1 MYELVNG
8 PVVYGSLT
16 VSTSA
21 VEVKVGADKLSE
33 RKLLGIQPLTGPVYL
48 GFDSSVTTST
58 GILIFKNQHF
68 ILELSD
74 MASAFL
80 ISASGSINVRIFEAS

>member
-21 VEVKVGADKLSE
+21 VEAKVGASAASE

-48 GFDSSVTTST
+48 GFDSSVTTSN
-58 GILIFKNQHF
+58 GIKIFKNQHF

-74 MASAFL
+74 MASAYL
-80 ISASGSINVRIFEAS
+80 ISSNSVNVRIFEAS